1 MNFATITVF
10 GLSMLAVPG
19 LSGCV
24 GAPEEEGAEPVGTAE
39 QAVTNVTLDA
49 VAYGNWGQNGVRTSN
64 NQLTGTVGGVEHAGY
79 WVFDLTSVA
88 GRTLSSA
95 ELVLDNAA
103 SGFRENITL
112 PKPGLRTPFRPI
124 GSTTISHLMTG
135 NNDTNV
141 YQQIRKDSEDYSYFY
156 QLKATGI
163 TNYGLDGYD
172 TDRIP
177 AIVKGAKAGTLF
189 AVAAWPSNVNKDT
202 EVDANGTGDQYI
214 FNGVT
219 TLPNLHLVLE

>member
-1 MNFATITVF
+1 MKLATITVF
-10 GLSMLAVPG
+10 GLSMLTVLG

-24 GAPEEEGAEPVGTAE
+24 GAPEEEGAEPVGAAE
-39 QAVTNVTLDA
+39 QAVTNVTLNA
-49 VAYGNWGQNGVRTSN
+49 VAFGNWAQNGVRTSN

-88 GRTLSSA
+88 GRTCTYA

-103 SGFRENITL
+103 SGFRENITS

-124 GSTTISHLMTG
+124 GSTTIHHLITG
-135 NNDTNV
+135 NNDPNV
-141 YQQIRKDSEDYSYFY
+141 YQQIRKDREDYSYFY
-156 QLKATGI
+156 QTKATGV
-163 TNYGLDGYD
+163 TNYGLFGYE

-177 AIVKGAKAGTLF
+177 ALIKGAKAGTMF
-189 AVAAWPSNVNKDT
+189 AVAAWPSNVNEDT

-219 TLPNLHLVLE
+219 ALPKLHLVLQ